1 MLPRRATVLYNGEEY
16 KVETCIWKY
25 QSFLRRGDVVKCYA
39 YVNEDLKV
47 ILLDRENSYIK
58 FIKKGNEIK

>member
-1 MLPRRATVLYNGEEY
+1 MLPRRATVLYNGDEY
-16 KVETCIWKY
+16 TVETCIWKY